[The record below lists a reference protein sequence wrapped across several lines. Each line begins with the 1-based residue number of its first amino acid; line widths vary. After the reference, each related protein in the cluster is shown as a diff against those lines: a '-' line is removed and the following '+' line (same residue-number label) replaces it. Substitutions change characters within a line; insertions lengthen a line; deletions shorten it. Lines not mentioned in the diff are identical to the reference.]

1 MELLYFISGI
11 LSVGIAYSIVLLKK
25 NQSNYHDAL
34 ARLQHHQ
41 NISSIRNSEYK
52 EKIDELEELT
62 KDIQSK
68 LEKDQYESIAGINKD
83 LQDLND
89 RFNGLDESVGIAA
102 VTNEKNFGTL
112 FTELGQVKQTVKV
125 MSQDPNFTRTF

>member
-11 LSVGIAYSIVLLKK
+11 LSVGIAYSIVLLRK

-52 EKIDELEELT
+52 EKIDTMEELT

-68 LEKDQYESIAGINKD
+68 LEKDQYESIAGINKE
-83 LQDLND
+83 LENLHGE
-89 RFNGLDESVGIAA
+89 FNNFRDEVGISA
-102 VTNEKNFGTL
+102 VTNDKNFGTL

>member
-11 LSVGIAYSIVLLKK
+11 LSMGIVYAIVLLRK
-25 NQSNYHDAL
+25 NQSSYDNAL

-41 NISSIRNSEYK
+41 NISSVRNNEWQ
-52 EKIDELEELT
+52 EKINDIELLT

-68 LEKDQYESIAGINKD
+68 LEKDQYESIAGINKE
-83 LQDLND
+83 LSELTG
-89 RFNGLDESVGIAA
+89 RFNNLRDEIGIAA

-112 FTELGQVKQTVKV
+112 FSELGQVKQTVKV